1 MIIYRK
7 DVLQWHPAFYVDIQI
22 EFQEES
28 QAEILANGRTEV
40 LANEKAE
47 KLISGAVLEGK
58 REGRLEGKMDSIKN
72 LIESLKVTADQA
84 MDLLKIPFGDREAY
98 KKAL

>member
-1 MIIYRK
+1 
-7 DVLQWHPAFYVDIQI
+7 
-22 EFQEES
+22 
-28 QAEILANGRTEV
+28 
-40 LANEKAE
+40 
-47 KLISGAVLEGK
+47 
-58 REGRLEGKMDSIKN
+58 MDSIKN